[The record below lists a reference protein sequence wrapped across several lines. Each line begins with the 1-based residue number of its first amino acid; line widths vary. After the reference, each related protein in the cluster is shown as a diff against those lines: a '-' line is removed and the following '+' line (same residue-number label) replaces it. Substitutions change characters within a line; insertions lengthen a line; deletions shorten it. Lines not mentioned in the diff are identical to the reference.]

1 MGVTT
6 FVQQKMTVKDPKQQ
20 SLIYIMPIMLTL
32 LFMSFPSG
40 LNLYYFMFNVLSIVQ
55 QYYINHQSGHVD
67 LVPVANPNK
76 KKGFMSKLME
86 AAEEQSK
93 TQQKKR
99 K

>member
-1 MGVTT
+1 MCIR
-6 FVQQKMTVKDPKQQ
+6 DR
-20 SLIYIMPIMLTL
+20 
-32 LFMSFPSG
+32 
-40 LNLYYFMFNVLSIVQ
+40 
-55 QYYINHQSGHVD
+55 QYYINHKGGPVE

-76 KKGFMSKLME
+76 KKGFMSRLME